1 MMVIEIT
8 ETTLKRLKNYEA
20 VLLKERLETDRL
32 QWRVMTC
39 EVMQSAER
47 ARTRAHEVSA
57 VVAYACYLSRIQSGR
72 DEPRSIYGEPLLS
85 QALAD
90 LMHELSIER
99 KLVADGMAA
108 KQMAAVSSNVP
119 VF

>member
-1 MMVIEIT
+1 MVIEIT

-20 VLLKERLETDRL
+20 VLLKERLEADKL

-39 EVMQSAER
+39 EVMQAAER
-47 ARTRAHEVSA
+47 ARIRVREVSA
-57 VVAYACYLSRIQSGR
+57 VVAYARYLSRIQSGR

-90 LMHELSIER
+90 LMQELTIER
-99 KLVADGMAA
+99 KLVTDGMAE
-108 KQMAAVSSNVP
+108 KKMAAVSSNVP